1 MTGTILLCLFHPVKV
16 DEGELGI
23 ALIDGEDAFDV
34 DLGSGEDGRV
44 DLGVGEAGVAAGAD
58 LNILAAHLEILA
70 H

>member
-1 MTGTILLCLFHPVKV
+1 MSLCHLHPVKV

-23 ALIDGEDAFDV
+23 ALIDGEDAFDI
-34 DLGSGEDGRV
+34 DWCTGEDGRI

-58 LNILAAHLEILA
+58 LNILAAHFEVLA